1 MLDDFRTEVK
11 LNHTTCVL
19 YVCDPLNSLKTG
31 HTSLTGQTHRQA
43 SGKAEPG
50 SLFVRLHR
58 PVRETAVLTLDGVQM
73 RIKPQLASVSL
84 LFGPF
89 GKQTKRG

>member
-1 MLDDFRTEVK
+1 MF
-11 LNHTTCVL
+11 
-19 YVCDPLNSLKTG
+19 PLLSDHLKNSQ
-31 HTSLTGQTHRQA
+31 TSLTGQT
-43 SGKAEPG
+43 GKRTAIQKEERW
-50 SLFVRLHR
+50 SLFVRLHQ

-84 LFGPF
+84 LCELF